1 YVRALRTLG
10 SRADF
15 MTLMAVGVNAPT
27 AFASE
32 LAAEAR
38 GLPIRIVPY
47 VEDSP
52 SCIAAADLVV
62 CMAGYN
68 TLSEVLYLKKKA
80 LVVPRSGPSAEQR
93 TRARLFAERRLID
106 VLDPADLSPEKLAQR
121 LVEDLR
127 RNDYP
132 VDNEALPMDGARE
145 AADRLLE

>member
-1 YVRALRTLG
+1 
-10 SRADF
+10 
-15 MTLMAVGVNAPT
+15 
-27 AFASE
+27 
-32 LAAEAR
+32 
-38 GLPIRIVPY
+38 VPY
-47 VEDSP
+47 VDDSP
-52 SCIAAADLVV
+52 SCIAGAALVV

-121 LVEDLR
+121 LMEDLR

-132 VDNEALPMDGARE
+132 VDRDRKSVVEGE
-145 AADRLLE
+145 AASMRCARGEHGHSG